1 MIKLNYNSSLSVIL
15 IILLSIGCIQSVLAQ
30 TQVQKTRILF
40 LFDASQSMYTKWQ
53 TNSKFEVAR
62 NLLIQISDSLSKLH
76 HVELALRVYG
86 HTKRFP
92 PQDCDDSRLE
102 VPFSLYSAQG
112 IKKKLFEI
120 APSGTTP
127 IARSLMECESD
138 FPADPS
144 RNIIILIT
152 DGIEECDG
160 DPCAASLLLQ
170 RKGIVLK
177 PFVIGLGLG
186 KDYIKSFE
194 CVGNFYDADSENKFE
209 HVMGVVI
216 SQALNNTTAQVN
228 LLDEFGRP
236 TETNVN
242 MTFYDSYTGQ
252 IKYNIIHTMNSKGY
266 PDTLFLDPLP
276 TYNIT
281 VHSIPEQKLD
291 SVRLVPGKHNTIGIT
306 APQGFLEIKTESMN
320 EYKRIDC
327 IIRNKG
333 NMNTLNIQSV
343 NSSEKYITGDYDIEI
358 LTTPRIILNN
368 INVAQSK
375 TTTLQ
380 IPRPGIATFV
390 SNSSGYGSIY
400 MYENNRLKL
409 VLNLSAELTKETIVL
424 QPGRYLL
431 VYRPKASSS
440 SLYTI
445 EKEFRIVSGTSISVS
460 VR

>member
-1 MIKLNYNSSLSVIL
+1 MNKNIVTFLIGLFCFSLVLGSSSA
-15 IILLSIGCIQSVLAQ
+15 SAQSMPG
-30 TQVQKTRILF
+30 KTRILF
-40 LFDASQSMYTKWQ
+40 LFDASQSMYSKWQ
-53 TNSKFEVAR
+53 TKSKFDVAR
-62 NLLIQISDSLSKLH
+62 NLLINITDSLSKLH
-76 HVELALRVYG
+76 HVEMAMRVYG
-86 HTKRFP
+86 HMKRFP

-102 VPFSLYSAQG
+102 VPFSLNAAPE

-120 APSGTTP
+120 NPSGTTP

-138 FPADPS
+138 FPSDPS

-186 KDYIKSFE
+186 KEYIKSFE
-194 CVGNFYDADSENKFE
+194 CVGNFYDADNENKFE
-209 HVMGVVI
+209 QVMGVVI

-228 LLDEFGRP
+228 LLDIYARP

-242 MTFYDSYTGQ
+242 MTFYDSHTGQ
-252 IKYNIIHTMNSKGY
+252 VKYNLIHTLNSKGL

-281 VHSIPEQKLD
+281 VHTIPPAILD
-291 SVRLVPGKHNTIGIT
+291 SVRLTPGKHSTIGINT
-306 APQGFLEIKTESMN
+306 PQGSIEIKTESMN

-327 IIRNKG
+327 IVRKAG
-333 NMNTLNIQSV
+333 DMKTLNVQSM
-343 NSSEKYITGDYDIEI
+343 NSSEKYLTGSYDIEI
-358 LTTPRIILNN
+358 LTLPRIYLKDV
-368 INVAQSK
+368 NVAQSK

-380 IPRPGIATFV
+380 VPKPGIATFL
-390 SNSSGYGSIY
+390 SKSPGYGSIY
-400 MYENNRLKL
+400 VYNNNKL
-409 VLNLSAELTKETIVL
+409 QLVYNLSAELTKETLVL
-424 QPGRYLL
+424 QPGRYLM
-431 VYRPKASSS
+431 VYRPKASTAA
-440 SLYTI
+440 LYTI

-460 VR
+460 AK